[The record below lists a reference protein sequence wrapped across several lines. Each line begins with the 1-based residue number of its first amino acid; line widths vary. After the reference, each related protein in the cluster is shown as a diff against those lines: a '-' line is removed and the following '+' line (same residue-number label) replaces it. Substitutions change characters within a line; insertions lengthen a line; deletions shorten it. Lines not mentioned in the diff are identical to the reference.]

1 MGVIVNRALR
11 LLRRV
16 RDDFVALASAR
27 VDDRR
32 IQHVRTEV
40 GDVEY
45 GRVGV
50 GSVAVAVTAPSSGS
64 GGGSMCTAA
73 AAAAGHREGPKD
85 RGRLCETTVCGT
97 VADAPAL
104 HVWIEVCRHLS
115 TYCFWFSFFWLVGR
129 QGRRER

>member
-1 MGVIVNRALR
+1 MGVIVDRALR

-45 GRVGV
+45 GRAGV
-50 GSVAVAVTAPSSGS
+50 GGVAVAEAAPCSGA
-64 GGGSMCTAA
+64 GGGGMCI
-73 AAAAGHREGPKD
+73 AAAGHREGPED
-85 RGRLCETTVCGT
+85 RWRLSET
-97 VADAPAL
+97 
-104 HVWIEVCRHLS
+104 
-115 TYCFWFSFFWLVGR
+115 LV
-129 QGRRER
+129 